1 MAEFVLYGCWRSS
14 ASDRLQ
20 IGLRCKALSF
30 RYVPVDLDQSEQTS
44 DSYLA
49 INPRGEVPTLIVDG
63 QAWFQ
68 TLSILVE
75 LEGAIPIRVSRS
87 SPRLRMIP
95 RIDACGVAL
104 QDRALA
110 PPFVAAASWSRWGWG
125 VQQRRRR
132 FRGSSSR
139 MVPCA
144 SRAG

>member
-75 LEGAIPIRVSRS
+75 LEGRYPDQEI
-87 SPRLRMIP
+87 
-95 RIDACGVAL
+95 G
-104 QDRALA
+104 RAH
-110 PPFVAAASWSRWGWG
+110 V
-125 VQQRRRR
+125 
-132 FRGSSSR
+132 
-139 MVPCA
+139 
-144 SRAG
+144 

>member
-75 LEGAIPIRVSRS
+75 LEGRYPDQGFALLPAAPDD
-87 SPRLRMIP
+87 SP
-95 RIDACGVAL
+95 
-104 QDRALA
+104 DRCVWCRA
-110 PPFVAAASWSRWGWG
+110 PGSGTGPTF
-125 VQQRRRR
+125 RR
-132 FRGSSSR
+132 G
-139 MVPCA
+139 C
-144 SRAG
+144 